1 MNTYEVYL
9 GFQIELYMAL
19 KSINY
24 NKNQNSLTNILSKK
38 KLQTRI

>member
-1 MNTYEVYL
+1 M

-24 NKNQNSLTNILSKK
+24 NKNQNSLTNISSKK
-38 KLQTRI
+38 KLPTRI

>member
-9 GFQIELYMAL
+9 GFNIELYMAL
-19 KSINY
+19 KSVNY
-24 NKNQNSLTNILSKK
+24 NKNQNTLTNILSKK